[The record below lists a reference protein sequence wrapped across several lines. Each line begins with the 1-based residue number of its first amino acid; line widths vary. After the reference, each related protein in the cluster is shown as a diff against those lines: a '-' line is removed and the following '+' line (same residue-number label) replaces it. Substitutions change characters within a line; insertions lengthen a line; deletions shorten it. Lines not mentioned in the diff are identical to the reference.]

1 MPSAYIYMEPP
12 QTGEVL
18 TLGRLTL
25 SGNRPGEFIYS
36 PAAQDE
42 ADPVAGWAD
51 ELKEY
56 YADFLQGKVLELAR
70 NATTAQRILG

>member
-1 MPSAYIYMEPP
+1 MN
-12 QTGEVL
+12 
-18 TLGRLTL
+18 
-25 SGNRPGEFIYS
+25 GNRPGEFIYS